1 MRRKIIRPASRTLA
15 TLLAAALLG
24 PGPAFAQNVVSAPVP
39 APAGSGISGA
49 VTVPSAAPSP
59 ISIAAPLSSP
69 LGLAPAPQAV
79 VTQTLSLPA
88 PAAAGLAVDG
98 VARVTSV
105 AGLAKA
111 VPVAAA
117 KPGSRGLALVVQALA
132 GVKEAAAAL
141 PGIGRLA
148 AKVEGPDADASP
160 DVQRD
165 QAAKAFDAKLG
176 YDSQDFDAEDANPIA
191 FEPWAT
197 VPGWQGD
204 GGSGGKGGGRKKKGP
219 AAEEPLPDP
228 KYKARDISFNGTVL
242 PSVAMRPDRPVEALL
257 VQAID
262 AAQRTVHIAAYE
274 FKTREVLKALR
285 RARERGVEVKI
296 VLDYENVFPRK
307 RPDTK
312 YRPHRSLEIQSL
324 LNEGFDVSIL
334 RGAWR
339 YGIMHNKFIV
349 LDGKIAE
356 FGSYNYSWTAEGH
369 HFENA
374 NFTDDK
380 KHVKGFLQYWEY
392 LRGMSVGFEEA
403 RGRDWPEELPTAP
416 QASDLSVEHNGVR
429 LPAFFFNPNP
439 ASEDWIVKAMDSA
452 AETLDLSI
460 FTFRSTKIAEALL
473 RAKKRGVKV
482 RVVLDE
488 SQNDSDA
495 VRDYRDWLAYHK
507 IKVRILA
514 GPDPEGPDWAQK
526 NHNKMLVIDG
536 KLVQT
541 GSMNYTKNAVM
552 FNFENGAFT
561 TDPTDAAAYQAF
573 FNDLWKNRNGR
584 FAKAPA
590 SEPKLPTDEKLVEE
604 LQVAPE
610 PAPPPPA
617 WPDLPSAGELKFN
630 GEVFPRMAARPHHP
644 TQALL
649 KQAIQASKTSIQL
662 ALYEFTL
669 PEILDALRDAKKRG
683 VKITVLMDFS
693 HVYPK
698 GLDHSGKPRQRSAP
712 IQALMDEGFDVR
724 VVKGLRSTGTMHN
737 KFGIFDGE
745 FFAAGSYNWAMTAEQ
760 NHFENVFFD
769 ADAKRIAYYQRY
781 YKYMWDLA
789 VPAAEGDTTDWK
801 KRKPGPA
808 PVDDDLA
815 LELNGQRFPR
825 AAGSPGGQVEAI
837 LIRAIQAAKVSVDI
851 AMFSFYSKP
860 VAEAL
865 LAAKGRGV
873 KVRLALDESQAKLM
887 KLDEWFAY
895 HELDVR
901 IVPGPNDDGNVM
913 FEKQHNKFMV
923 VDGKLLET
931 GSFNY
936 TPNAENNNFDN
947 ANFFVDDP
955 IVAAFHAFFEVMF
968 DWGWEPRKPTR
979 PPMATPDYFDKLA
992 KVSSGADE
1000 E

>member
-24 PGPAFAQNVVSAPVP
+24 PGPVFAQNVVSAPVP
-39 APAGSGISGA
+39 VPSGSGIAGA
-49 VTVPSAAPSP
+49 ATVPTAAPSP
-59 ISIAAPLSSP
+59 ISLTAPLSSP
-69 LGLAPAPQAV
+69 AGLTAVPQTGV
-79 VTQTLSLPA
+79 VVQTLSLPA
-88 PAAAGLAVDG
+88 PAASRLAADG
-98 VARVTSV
+98 VAQATSV

-111 VPVAAA
+111 VPATA
-117 KPGSRGLALVVQALA
+117 KPGSRGLALVAQALA

-148 AKVEGPDADASP
+148 AKAEGPDAGASADA
-160 DVQRD
+160 QRA
-165 QAAKAFDAKLG
+165 QADKAFDVKLG
-176 YDSQDFDAEDANPIA
+176 VGTQDFDAEDADPIA

-204 GGSGGKGGGRKKKGP
+204 GGSGGKGGGRKKKP
-219 AAEEPLPDP
+219 ASEEPLPDP

-242 PSVAMRPDRPVEALL
+242 PSVAMRPDRPVEPLL

-262 AAQRTVHIAAYE
+262 AAQRTIRIAAYE
-274 FKTREVLKALR
+274 FKSREVLKALR
-285 RARERGVEVKI
+285 RARERGVDVKI
-296 VLDYENVFPRK
+296 VLENEYVFPRK
-307 RPDTK
+307 RPDSK

-324 LNEGFDVSIL
+324 LNEGFDVTVT

-339 YGIMHNKFIV
+339 YGIQHNKFMV

-374 NFTDDK
+374 NFTDAK
-380 KHVKGFLQYWEY
+380 RHVKGLEAYWEY
-392 LRGMSVGFEEA
+392 LRSLSVPFEEA
-403 RGRDWPEELPTAP
+403 RTKDWPTELPTPP
-416 QASDLSVEHNGVR
+416 QDTELSVEHNGTR

-439 ASEDWIVKAMDSA
+439 ASEDWVVKAIDSA
-452 AETLDLSI
+452 SETVDLSA

-482 RVVLDE
+482 RVLIDK
-488 SQNDSDA
+488 SQHDSDA
-495 VRDYRDWLAYHK
+495 VTVYRDWLAYHK

-514 GPDPEGPDWAQK
+514 GPDPDGPEWAQK
-526 NHNKMLVIDG
+526 NHNKLMVIDG
-536 KLVQT
+536 RLVQT

-552 FNFENGAFT
+552 FNFENGHFT
-561 TDPTDAAAYQAF
+561 TDATDAAAFQAF

-584 FAKAPA
+584 FAQAPG
-590 SEPKLPTDEKLVEE
+590 SEPRLPTDEQLVSE
-604 LQVAPE
+604 LQVEPE
-610 PAPPPPA
+610 PAPPPPV

-630 GEVFPRMAARPHHP
+630 GEVFPRMAARPQQP
-644 TQALL
+644 IQALL
-649 KQAIQASKTSIQL
+649 KQAIQASQKTIQL

-669 PEILDALRDAKKRG
+669 PELLDALRDAKKRG
-683 VKITVLMDFS
+683 VKVTVLMDFS

-698 GLDHSGKPRQRSAP
+698 GLDHSGKPRQRSP
-712 IQALMDEGFDVR
+712 QIQALMDDGFDIR

-737 KFGIFDGE
+737 KFGIFDGS
-745 FFAAGSYNWAMTAEQ
+745 FFAAGSYNWANTAEH

-769 ADAKRIAYYQRY
+769 DDAKRIAYYQRY
-781 YKYMWDLA
+781 YEYMLDLA

-808 PVDDDLA
+808 PVDEDLA

-825 AAGSPGGQVEAI
+825 SAGSPGGQVEQI

-860 VAEAL
+860 IAEAL

-873 KVRLALDESQAKLM
+873 KVRLALDEGQAKLM

-947 ANFFVDDP
+947 ANFFANDP
-955 IVAAFHAFFEVMF
+955 IVAAFQAFFEVMF
-968 DWGWEPRKPTR
+968 DWGWEPRKPTK
-979 PPMATPDYFDKLA
+979 PPMATTDYFEKLA
-992 KVSSGADE
+992 KVASGADGE
-1000 E
+1000 